1 MLTELL
7 PPGAAPTVLAPQR
20 LLRDDLDG
28 REALAVYRQAGG
40 YAEAS
45 WARTP
50 AELIELVEES
60 GLRGRGGAAY
70 PAGAK
75 WRAAEY
81 GWPSPRLRTTCDQ
94 GRPSAALAPPSR
106 RFLTR
111 HPPEISLSLL

>member
-7 PPGAAPTVLAPQR
+7 PPDAAPAVLAPRR

-28 REALAVYRQAGG
+28 RESLAAYRQAGG

-50 AELIELVEES
+50 GELIELVEEG

-75 WRAAEY
+75 WRAVAARPGPRVLLINAAESE
-81 GWPSPRLRTTCDQ
+81 PASRKDRT
-94 GRPSAALAPPSR
+94 LL
-106 RFLTR
+106 LTR
-111 HPPEISLSLL
+111 PQLV